1 MSRGY
6 SAREF
11 KKLLNRNGYYKV
23 RSNGSHT
30 VYENEEKHD
39 KITANE
45 NINRM
50 VAQRLIK
57 QHGLRP

>member
-1 MSRGY
+1 MSKGY
-6 SAREF
+6 SGREF
-11 KKLLNRNGYYKV
+11 KKLLNRNGYYKI

-30 VYENEEKHD
+30 VYENTIKHD

-45 NINRM
+45 NINKM

-57 QHGLRP
+57 EHGLIP